1 MLFRIYFFYLKDN
14 HNHPKNSRLKNI
26 FGTLVWVFKS
36 LTLRNLFAIK
46 FSFDRETREL
56 ILYLDQ
62 KALSRIKTEQK
73 CLTFVF
79 VPQRLYGA
87 LLTSLIFSYGISIT
101 TWYSINSDKNYLKNK
116 RNKVIRTF
124 VSLDGDV
131 SHQICQKLL
140 DQSYEYSHKIVL
152 SHYWLMYQ
160 ILKALRS
167 SIEMWWHLIAALC
180 WLLTVIYCNLETLN
194 QTLQAKSLPVSE
206 AELRWIPNNTIEVT
220 DGEQARSLL
229 KLIDAL
235 ESLDDV
241 QNVTANFEMA
251 DQLMSVSMV

>member
-26 FGTLVWVFKS
+26 FATLVWVFKS

-116 RNKVIRTF
+116 SNKVIRTF

-131 SHQICQKLL
+131 SHQICKKLL

-180 WLLTVIYCNLETLN
+180 WLLTVIYCNLNPRNLLLLL
-194 QTLQAKSLPVSE
+194 LQNIAIAGVWIIVWWIVKRILPKLSQ
-206 AELRWIPNNTIEVT
+206 WIWRQLVNP
-220 DGEQARSLL
+220 RSFLFGVL
-229 KLIDAL
+229 TKIVGL
-235 ESLDDV
+235 
-241 QNVTANFEMA
+241 TG
-251 DQLMSVSMV
+251 